1 MSPAVVQKLSSTL
14 QQALATPALRDKLQ
28 DLGFDV
34 VASSPEAYGKLIR
47 DEIERWTAVVRQQ
60 NIKVD

>member
-1 MSPAVVQKLSSTL
+1 MPAV
-14 QQALATPALRDKLQ
+14 REKLQ

-47 DEIERWTAVVRQQ
+47 DEIERWSKVVRDQG
-60 NIKVD
+60 IKVD